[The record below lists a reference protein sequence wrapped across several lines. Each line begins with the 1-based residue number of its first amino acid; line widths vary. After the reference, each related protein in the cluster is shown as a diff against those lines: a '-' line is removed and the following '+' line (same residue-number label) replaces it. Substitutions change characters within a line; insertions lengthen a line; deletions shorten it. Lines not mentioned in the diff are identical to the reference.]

1 MRYIIHYIWYI
12 IYHKTWYVTLWY
24 GSMVWYG
31 MVWWDILCH
40 DVIWYDLIW
49 HDLVWRYG
57 MIWYGIVW
65 FDMIWR
71 DMIWGIVLSYGM
83 TWYQNIWSGNM
94 EWYGMVL
101 YMIWYGKRYLMIWS
115 YVTWYD
121 LNCGD
126 MNWYD
131 MIWIDMVWND
141 MMWYGMVWYDIVWC
155 VMRCDMMRL
164 YMMWY
169 HVMWVDMIWYG
180 VVWIDVFLFWRDI
193 VWRDMTWY
201 DIWHVICDIW
211 FMFYDVWY
219 VICDIWYA
227 RVPAQEVDASI
238 VQNAVKAHRA
248 EHLQSVVTCGNDT
261 QTKRCKTHPK
271 TVLVPCFQKTSRS
284 MHPWAMALTSSKA
297 LKLLNNTSGEMKTSH
312 DTQCLWNPLIVVQGC
327 PGNLFLKLSF
337 HKCSRKLKR
346 AVLSSCISLAT
357 KGQLPAKWHLSAVE
371 GPELLVAFLF
381 SVPFLC
387 LSPVLPRDVRCRPKP
402 GHPVLTC
409 ADWHNVSTNYHP
421 GSSAKAEGE
430 TSPDCILC
438 NSMHCSCRICVML
451 DIYLISLHDIKCTV
465 WP

>member
-1 MRYIIHYIWYI
+1 MKLR
-12 IYHKTWYVTLWY
+12 
-24 GSMVWYG
+24 
-31 MVWWDILCH
+31 
-40 DVIWYDLIW
+40 DVIWFELRWYE
-49 HDLVWRYG
+49 LVWY
-57 MIWYGIVW
+57 
-65 FDMIWR
+65 
-71 DMIWGIVLSYGM
+71 
-83 TWYQNIWSGNM
+83 
-94 EWYGMVL
+94 
-101 YMIWYGKRYLMIWS
+101 
-115 YVTWYD
+115 
-121 LNCGD
+121 D
-126 MNWYD
+126 MNWYGMKWYD
-131 MIWIDMVWND
+131 VI
-141 MMWYGMVWYDIVWC
+141 WYGMVWYSMV
-155 VMRCDMMRL
+155 R
-164 YMMWY
+164 
-169 HVMWVDMIWYG
+169 HVMWHDETLYDVISRDVSWYDMVWRRMNWCVLTWYRMAWYDLIWYMTC
-180 VVWIDVFLFWRDI
+180 
-193 VWRDMTWY
+193 DMWY
-201 DIWHVICDIW
+201 MIHVLRCMICD
-211 FMFYDVWY
+211 MWY
-219 VICDIWYA
+219 MICTCPGA
-227 RVPAQEVDASI
+227 RGRCINSS
-238 VQNAVKAHRA
+238 NAVKAHRA

-346 AVLSSCISLAT
+346 AALSSCISLAT

-387 LSPVLPRDVRCRPKP
+387 LSPVLPRDVRCCPKP

-438 NSMHCSCRICVML
+438 NSMHCSCRICVIL